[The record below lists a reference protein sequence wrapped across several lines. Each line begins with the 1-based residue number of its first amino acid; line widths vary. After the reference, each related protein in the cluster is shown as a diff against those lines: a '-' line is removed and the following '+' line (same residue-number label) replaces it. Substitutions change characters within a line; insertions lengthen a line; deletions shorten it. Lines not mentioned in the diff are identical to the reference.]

1 VSVPFRLNVVSFI
14 SPLFP
19 HFSVALA
26 SVFMSNQM
34 LSNIIAS
41 SKLAPT
47 MDLENSN
54 DKVENMEPEAEQETS
69 ECYTCQNLIEFT

>member
-1 VSVPFRLNVVSFI
+1 
-14 SPLFP
+14 
-19 HFSVALA
+19 
-26 SVFMSNQM
+26 MSNQM

-69 ECYTCQNLIEFT
+69 ECYFC